1 MFNKFS
7 ILIGLL
13 LLGSSVQSQSFGGG
27 TIFGISTSQVGGDD
41 ISGFNKAGLLLGV
54 FANRKLSD
62 LTAFQ
67 MEITYI
73 QKGSNNPKMNEIDH
87 PNYLKADIS
96 MSYIE
101 IPFLIQYKQS
111 DKINIEG
118 GILLAWLING
128 YYNDLSGKIPSE
140 NLPFR
145 ENDIGLFVGIDYK
158 YSKKISLNS
167 RISNSIIPIGSEDNN
182 NTVNVFNST
191 LKGKY
196 NSVISFALHYNI

>member
-7 ILIGLL
+7 VLIGLL

-128 YYNDLSGKIPSE
+128 YYNDFSGEIPSE
-140 NLPFR
+140 NLPFT
-145 ENDIGLFVGIDYK
+145 EYDIGLFVGIDYK

-167 RISNSIIPIGSEDNN
+167 RISNSIIPIGSEDY
-182 NTVNVFNST
+182 NTVNVFNSR

>member
-62 LTAFQ
+62 YTAFQ

-73 QKGSNNPKMNEIDH
+73 QKGSNNPKMTEINH

-101 IPFLIQYKQS
+101 IPFLIQYQQS
-111 DKINIEG
+111 EKIKIEG
-118 GILLAWLING
+118 GVQLAWLISG
-128 YYNDLSGKIPSE
+128 YYNDLIGKIPSE
-140 NLPFR
+140 NLPFLK
-145 ENDIGLFVGIDYK
+145 NDIGLFLGLDYK
-158 YSKKISLNS
+158 FSKKISLNS
-167 RISNSIIPIGSEDNN
+167 RISNSIIPIGSEDYNHA
-182 NTVNVFNST
+182 NTFNST

-196 NSVISFALHYNI
+196 NSVITFALHYNI

>member
-1 MFNKFS
+1 MLKKIS
-7 ILIGLL
+7 SLIWLLLIGL
-13 LLGSSVQSQSFGGG
+13 SVQSQSFGGG

-41 ISGFNKAGLLLGV
+41 ISGFNKAGLLLGI

-62 LTAFQ
+62 YTAFQ

-101 IPFLIQYKQS
+101 IPFLIQYQQS
-111 DKINIEG
+111 EKIKIEG
-118 GILLAWLING
+118 GVQFAWLING

-140 NLPFR
+140 NSPFVK
-145 ENDIGLFVGIDYK
+145 NDIGLFVGIDYK
-158 YSKKISLNS
+158 YSKSISLNS
-167 RISNSIIPIGSEDNN
+167 RIANSIIPIGSEDYNN
-182 NTVNVFNST
+182 ANVFNST

>member
-7 ILIGLL
+7 VLIGLL

-140 NLPFR
+140 NLPFT

-167 RISNSIIPIGSEDNN
+167 RISNSIIPIGAEDY
-182 NTVNVFNST
+182 NTVNAFNST